1 MHKII
6 SLLPLLCLFCFID
19 NVSATNYY
27 VSPSGSNSNNGLSVN
42 TAFQTLNFASNQTV
56 PGDTV
61 FVLNGTYTNPASF
74 SNVLD
79 IYNSGSPSSGIVY
92 MNFEGHSPV
101 IKLNSNN
108 WSGIALQGV
117 DYITIDGFEIIG
129 NNDSI
134 TIEYAIAET
143 NNLGNPATS
152 GNGIGITQEYNN
164 DSNKPHHNTIRNCK
178 ISKCGGAGIYTY
190 RADYTT
196 IENNVVFECGW
207 FAPYGNSGISLYQ
220 CWNSDSLQVIRNS
233 ITGNICYRNENYI
246 PFFAVGSIT
255 DGNGIIIDDGKN
267 TQNNS
272 TQGVYLGKTYIG
284 NNLIYNNGG
293 RGIHAFLSD
302 NVIVANNTCYQN
314 CQSPAIQD
322 GELTAYFSDS
332 ISYVNNIVEASADIP
347 PIDVSEDALE
357 ILVSHNLWAT
367 NSNLAS
373 PFGNNSL
380 LGSPSFVFPNSN
392 PSMADFRL
400 LSSSIAIDA
409 GTSLFAP
416 FEDLIGNTRDEN
428 IDLGC
433 YEFQQSLSS
442 STLSN
447 PTLSVFPNP
456 ADETLHLNLNSNS
469 IGSCQIKIFD
479 VQGREVKR
487 FSLGEMDGNFSVDT
501 STWPNGVYFMEVNS
515 LATQNRTIESFVIKH

>member
-1 MHKII
+1 MRKII
-6 SLLPLLCLFCFID
+6 SLLLLFGLFYFVD
-19 NVSATNYY
+19 FASAANYY
-27 VSPSGSNSNNGLSVN
+27 VSPSGSNANNGLSVN
-42 TAFQTLNFASNQTV
+42 AAFQTLNFAASQTV

-61 FVLNGTYTNPASF
+61 FVLNGTYTNPASS

-79 IYNSGSPSSGIVY
+79 IYNSGTPSNGIVY
-92 MNFEGHSPV
+92 MNFEGHTPL

-196 IENNVVFECGW
+196 IENNVIYECGW

-255 DGNGIIIDDGKN
+255 DGNGIIIDDGRN

-272 TQGVYLGKTYIG
+272 TQGIYLGKTYIG

-293 RGIHAFLSD
+293 RGIHVFLSD

-332 ISYVNNIVEASADIP
+332 ISYVNNIVEASANIP
-347 PIDVSEDALE
+347 PLDVSQDALE

-367 NSNLAS
+367 NSDLAS
-373 PFGNNSL
+373 PFGSNSL
-380 LGSPSFVFPNSN
+380 LGSPAFVFPNSN
-392 PSMADFRL
+392 PSIADFRL
-400 LSSSIAIDA
+400 LSSSVAIDA

-416 FEDLIGNTRDEN
+416 LEDLIGNSRDEN

-456 ADETLHLNLNSNS
+456 ADETVHLKMNSNS
-469 IGSCQIKIFD
+469 LGSHQITIFD
-479 VQGREVKR
+479 VHGRKVKL
-487 FSLGEMDGNFSVDT
+487 FSIVKTEENYSIDS
-501 STWPNGVYFMEVNS
+501 SSWPSGVYFIEVIGS
-515 LATQNRTIESFVIKH
+515 VPQNRIIETIVIKR